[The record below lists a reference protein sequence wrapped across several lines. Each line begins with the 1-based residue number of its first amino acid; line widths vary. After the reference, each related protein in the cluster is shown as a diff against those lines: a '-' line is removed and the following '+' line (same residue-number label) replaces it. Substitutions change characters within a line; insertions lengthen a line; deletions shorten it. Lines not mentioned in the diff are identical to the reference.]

1 MVTIKKT
8 GDSDRELEQLDEK
21 LDKKRMRNLD
31 VYSKEYTMVDA

>member
-8 GDSDRELEQLDEK
+8 GDSDRELEQLEEK